1 MKHNQHMNK
10 EWRHLIISVAIY
22 LPKSLSYPTAYIG
35 ILKAGGGYLPLETSY
50 PEALLKNVLEDA
62 LPKAIITS
70 EKLADERIKKAV
82 EASGVQ
88 TELFIIDDQGFWKD
102 DLLNES
108 PREGGIRMFCI
119 KTVQIKN
126 RYENEKYIQ
135 NSHEFRLSQNILR
148 TFSRPEIPPKM
159 EEV

>member
-1 MKHNQHMNK
+1 M
-10 EWRHLIISVAIY
+10 AIY

-88 TELFIIDDQGFWKD
+88 TEVFIIDDQGFWKD

-119 KTVQIKN
+119 KTMQIKN
-126 RYENEKYIQ
+126 RAYIYKIHM
-135 NSHEFRLSQNILR
+135 NSDFHRIC
-148 TFSRPEIPPKM
+148 
-159 EEV
+159 